1 MNKIAILVSL
11 AFLAPI
17 TAYADKCNYD
27 ALSGTEY
34 RMTDKIKVHILPNFM
49 VNPKGDKYSQSNE
62 KKYKSLQNNA
72 FKVLSTDYVT
82 TESSTYLKEI
92 PAYKKTKA
100 NERYREIV
108 KNEKAYTLDRS
119 FNIELLTS
127 DCVKYYYIPDNVEK
141 SFDGYFIKTD
151 GTANTAQDFVTFL
164 GKSLQPATIKSNVK
178 YDDFDKKYEIKTDFF
193 NDQMI
198 RGYSETKKGALSAVQ
213 IYMELTFLGEW
224 AFIDSAKDRNGVS
237 HTVVSIDRKP
247 DCSNKYLC
255 KLKETIA
262 INVDEAFLRQNTN
275 GFELKLSGKESKVV
289 FVSAELVNAFLN
301 EVDTLRR

>member
-1 MNKIAILVSL
+1 MKKIAILASL

-17 TAYADKCNYD
+17 TAYADKCNYN
-27 ALSGTEY
+27 ALLGSEY
-34 RMTDKIKVHILPNFM
+34 KITDKIKVHILPNFM
-49 VNPKGDKYSQSNE
+49 VNPKGDKYSQNNE

-82 TESSTYLKEI
+82 NESSSYLKEI
-92 PAYKKTKA
+92 PAYRKTKA

-127 DCVKYYYIPDNVEK
+127 DCAKYYYIPDNVES
-141 SFDGYFIKTD
+141 SFDSYFIKTD
-151 GTANTAQDFVTFL
+151 GSANTAQDFITFL
-164 GKSLQPATIKSNVK
+164 GKSLQPATVKSNVK
-178 YDDFDKKYEIKTDFF
+178 YDDFDKRYEIKTDFF

-198 RGYSETKKGALSAVQ
+198 RGYSETKKGELSAVQ
-213 IYMELTFLGEW
+213 IYTELTFLGEW
-224 AFIDSAKDRNGVS
+224 AFIDSAKDRKGVS

-255 KLKETIA
+255 KMKETIA
-262 INVDEAFLRQNTN
+262 INVDESFLRQNTD
-275 GFELKLSGKESKVV
+275 GFELKLSGKQSKVV
-289 FVSAELVNAFLN
+289 FISAELVKAFLN
-301 EVDTLRR
+301 EVDILRK